1 MRKDTD
7 NQMYGADIP
16 EEMQNP
22 EAPEFIHFYKQEE
35 DPEEKREIKNL
46 LPDGEENYAD

>member
-7 NQMYGADIP
+7 NQMYGAEIP
-16 EEMQNP
+16 EEGQNT

-35 DPEEKREIKNL
+35 DPEEEREVKNL
-46 LPDGEENYAD
+46 LPDEEESHAD